1 MTDQITTTDP
11 ARGSAAA
18 RRTRRQLLVG
28 GTGALA
34 AVLTA
39 EALARPAPATTG
51 TDGDAGAAGSEHA
64 IAAGAVTR

>member
-1 MTDQITTTDP
+1 MTDQTTTTDP
-11 ARGSAAA
+11 ASRSAAA

-39 EALARPAPATTG
+39 EALARPG
-51 TDGDAGAAGSEHA
+51 LRRH
-64 IAAGAVTR
+64 RR